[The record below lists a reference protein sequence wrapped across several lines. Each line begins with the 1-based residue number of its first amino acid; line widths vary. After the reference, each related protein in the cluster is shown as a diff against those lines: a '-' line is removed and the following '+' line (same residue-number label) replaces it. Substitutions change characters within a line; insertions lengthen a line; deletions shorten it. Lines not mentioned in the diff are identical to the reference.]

1 MAENVH
7 SCFSRV
13 HNNII
18 HLHIYSFHKKKNRTS
33 TVYILDMLLNVEIK
47 LMSMVGKIEHN
58 RQEEQTKRTTSIS
71 LLKSLPHWIKTVT
84 APQYIK
90 KNIDIKHVW
99 GYHNTVERSLAHKLS
114 MIFATSIC
122 FESVLIYIRD
132 YLNSRQ
138 IIFSLSLKQYQ
149 FLITNCEQRKNDVFT
164 IGEYYI
170 CFTTA
175 FGSADASKYRNR
187 M

>member
-18 HLHIYSFHKKKNRTS
+18 HLHIYSFYKKKNRTS

-71 LLKSLPHWIKTVT
+71 LLKSLPNWIKTVT

-90 KNIDIKHVW
+90 K
-99 GYHNTVERSLAHKLS
+99 TL
-114 MIFATSIC
+114 T
-122 FESVLIYIRD
+122 
-132 YLNSRQ
+132 LNM
-138 IIFSLSLKQYQ
+138 YEGT
-149 FLITNCEQRKNDVFT
+149 ITLWKE
-164 IGEYYI
+164 
-170 CFTTA
+170 A
-175 FGSADASKYRNR
+175 
-187 M
+187 